1 MSKRLKFFLGHLSI
15 SLLISFAIVVFVFF
29 VWYPAP
35 LAHAL
40 GVTAIFLMLLAID
53 VIVGPLL
60 GFIVFKEGKKTL
72 KMDLAIIIALQLCAL
87 SYGLFSIYQ
96 GRPAWL
102 VFQNDHF
109 ELVRYNEVVAGRNAP
124 KNPWFK
130 PEFVTVE
137 MGQTPAQKNQYFM
150 QEMQT
155 GIMAAYRPERYVPI
169 EKSKAQILAK
179 ERDLKELDKFNKE
192 NEVMNIIKQYPNAAG
207 WLPLRVMS
215 GIDMVVLIDAAGSVV
230 KVVDLRPWKLLS

>member
-1 MSKRLKFFLGHLSI
+1 MSKRNKFFLSHLFISI
-15 SLLISFAIVVFVFF
+15 CVGLTVIGLIFF

-35 LAHAL
+35 LAQAL
-40 GVTAIFLMLLAID
+40 GVTDISLMLLAID
-53 VIVGPLL
+53 VIVGPVL

-109 ELVRYNEVVAGRNAP
+109 DLIRLNDAVSD
-124 KNPWFK
+124 KNTQEKNWLKPQFK
-130 PEFVTVE
+130 AVD
-137 MGQTPAQKNQYFM
+137 MGQTPLQKNKHLLE
-150 QEMQT
+150 EMQT
-155 GIMAAYRPERYVPI
+155 GIPASYRIERYMPI

-179 ERDLKELDKFNKE
+179 KRDLKELDKFNKS
-192 NEVMNIIKQYPNAAG
+192 NEVINIIKKYPAAVG
-207 WLPLRVMS
+207 WLPLRVMT
-215 GIDMVVLIDAAGSVV
+215 GIDMVILIDSKGAVV
-230 KVVDLRPWKLLS
+230 KTVDLRPWKLS